1 MAGAFFLAVERRLS
15 VNGEQIAGGSY
26 LETLPVSPLPFA
38 LAEARLGTQSAA
50 RAAVFGH
57 AVAEEVTTTV
67 TSDGVEDRAA
77 LGRGARE
84 SGHESVAE
92 NGAAI
97 DPEMGILVG
106 EVHDGVGRLC
116 DAVEKDLTGR
126 VRPDRPRDLTTR
138 RGEEVPEDS

>member
-92 NGAAI
+92 KGAGAKRCQRILEAPYSAPFPPHYKGFPI
-97 DPEMGILVG
+97 DAGHVIGLSCSQIP
-106 EVHDGVGRLC
+106 H
-116 DAVEKDLTGR
+116 EKFAAQST
-126 VRPDRPRDLTTR
+126 
-138 RGEEVPEDS
+138 SCW